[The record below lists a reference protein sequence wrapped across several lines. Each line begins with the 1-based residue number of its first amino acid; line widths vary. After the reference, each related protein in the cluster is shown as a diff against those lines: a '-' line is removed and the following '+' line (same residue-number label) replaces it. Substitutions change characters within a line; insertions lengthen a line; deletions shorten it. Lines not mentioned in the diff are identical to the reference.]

1 MLLAE
6 ALIEKDYISKSI
18 DSLYNTIRDLSIVY
32 DKGDVRFN
40 KDQLKDKFEELE
52 DLYTKYQQFGIMI
65 SRAESITIVINETEI
80 SLRDAILIKDIM
92 HKKLNRFIDVSYEI
106 AGESTDSIICIDKE
120 ELEKMIK
127 ILRLDIKTLDIKI
140 QNKLWNTEVK

>member
-32 DKGDVRFN
+32 DKGDIKFN
-40 KDQLKDKFEELE
+40 EEQLKSKFEDLE
-52 DLYTKYQQFGIMI
+52 ELYTKYQQFSIMI
-65 SRAESITIVINETEI
+65 SRAESVTVVINETEI
-80 SLRDAILIKDIM
+80 SLRDAIVIRDIM
-92 HKKLNRFIDVSYEI
+92 SKKLNRLIDVSYET
-106 AGESTDSIICIDKE
+106 ARESAESIICINKE
-120 ELEKMIK
+120 KLEEMIE
-127 ILRLDIKTLDIKI
+127 ILRSDVKTLDIKI

>member
-18 DSLYNTIRDLSIVY
+18 DSLYNTMRDLSIVY
-32 DKGDVRFN
+32 DKVDVISN
-40 KDQLKDKFEELE
+40 KDQLRVKFEELE

-92 HKKLNRFIDVSYEI
+92 HKKLNRLIDVSYEI

>member
-18 DSLYNTIRDLSIVY
+18 DSLCNTIRDLSIVY
-32 DKGDVRFN
+32 DKGDVGLN
-40 KDQLKDKFEELE
+40 KEQLKDKFEELE
-52 DLYTKYQQFGIMI
+52 ELYTKYQQFSIMI
-65 SRAESITIVINETEI
+65 SRAESVIVVINETEI

-92 HKKLNRFIDVSYEI
+92 HKKLNRLIDVSYEI